1 VPKVTK
7 PFGIFIPALT
17 PAAPID
23 SIKEV
28 SNSLAVFSPVAI

>member
-7 PFGIFIPALT
+7 PFGIFIPALI

-23 SIKEV
+23 SIKDV
-28 SNSLAVFSPVAI
+28 SNS